1 MRWCDCMIFFWIIY
15 KIYLTVHTT
24 STPWFCFTGCTA
36 FYIFYPCFFLRT
48 RQLFIVTLQGLSC
61 VLTDRFHLP
70 LYLYSVLPIFS
81 SCIDSALYGAI
92 AGVARCTGDK
102 LLEMA
107 KLGGVVL
114 QVALHF
120 ISTYTAFASLC
131 EKNAPVL
138 S

>member
-1 MRWCDCMIFFWIIY
+1 
-15 KIYLTVHTT
+15 
-24 STPWFCFTGCTA
+24 
-36 FYIFYPCFFLRT
+36 
-48 RQLFIVTLQGLSC
+48 
-61 VLTDRFHLP
+61 
-70 LYLYSVLPIFS
+70 LYW
-81 SCIDSALYGAI
+81 AI

-120 ISTYTAFASLC
+120 ISTYAAFASLC
-131 EKNAPVL
+131 EKNALVL